1 MSQYGPQTA
10 TDGGLREALLSSY
23 VFLAISIQM
32 HLEQI
37 SLLFGQIGK
46 RYNFSQQAVISR
58 VRVSPGSV
66 SRRLQCLRMPRV
78 DSPASACLPIRSL
91 LINPGRIDII
101 LAQPLTKTPGRESM
115 CLNRRGCPSRLGCPG
130 PVLPTR
136 SSYASPGNRRRTSSR
151 PSRLEKSLSR
161 VEHAAASARP
171 DFHRALLIRQSE
183 NLLILLCHSNL

>member
-1 MSQYGPQTA
+1 MYSININVAHVFFNTSQYGPQTA

-58 VRVSPGSV
+58 IRISPGSV
-66 SRRLQCLRMPRV
+66 SHHLQCLRIPRV
-78 DSPASACLPIRSL
+78 DSPASECLPIRSL

-101 LAQPLTKTPGRESM
+101 LAQPLTKTPGRKYVSQSAW
-115 CLNRRGCPSRLGCPG
+115 LSVAPWVSRSCFANE
-130 PVLPTR
+130 V
-136 SSYASPGNRRRTSSR
+136 
-151 PSRLEKSLSR
+151 
-161 VEHAAASARP
+161 
-171 DFHRALLIRQSE
+171 FIRQSG
-183 NLLILLCHSNL
+183 